1 MHSSASP
8 AGPDDPRCTCHLLRS
23 AARRVTQVYD
33 DALRPAGLKT
43 SQFSLLATLRHAEAL
58 TLGELAERL
67 SMDRTTL
74 TRNLRP
80 LQQAG
85 WIERVSDPLDRRRV
99 QLALT
104 PAGHATL
111 AHARPLWRDAQ
122 HAFRARVGTASV
134 RALHTAL
141 DDTLEHLR

>member
-1 MHSSASP
+1 MHSSGP
-8 AGPDDPRCTCHLLRS
+8 AAGIDDPRCTCQLLRS

-43 SQFSLLATLRHAEAL
+43 SQFSLLATLRHADGL

-85 WIERVSDPLDRRRV
+85 WVERVPDPIDRRRIHLV
-99 QLALT
+99 VT
-104 PAGHATL
+104 PSGRATL

-122 HAFRARVGTASV
+122 QAFRARLGTPSV
-134 RALHTAL
+134 TALHTAL

>member
-1 MHSSASP
+1 MHPSASP

-85 WIERVSDPLDRRRV
+85 WIERVPDPVDRRRIHLV
-99 QLALT
+99 VTA
-104 PAGHATL
+104 AGRATL

-122 HAFRARVGTASV
+122 HAFRARLGAPSV
-134 RALHTAL
+134 MALHTAL